1 MQVEVANPDGDELS
15 FTWSQVKKNPNDPDV
30 NLVPVNPKSG
40 IVKFDAP
47 PVSKTTELQFSLN
60 VNDNHGEE
68 AITHVS
74 VTVKPPNRFPEPVIV
89 VTPQGKVESGTTVT
103 LDASRSAE
111 S

>member
-1 MQVEVANPDGDELS
+1 MQVEVQNPDGDELS

-47 PVSKTTELQFSLN
+47 PVSKTTELQFSLSI
-60 VNDNHGEE
+60 NDGLETVLT
-68 AITHVS
+68 AVF
-74 VTVKPPNRFPEPVIV
+74 VTVIPINNPPVAI
-89 VTPQGKVESGTTVT
+89 
-103 LDASRSAE
+103 AE